1 MNPNQTQ
8 APRDETSGAS
18 PGADPTH
25 VLTLPIEGMT
35 CASCVLSVERA
46 LVRVPGV
53 KTAAVNLA
61 TGLAQVTATA
71 AVGRK
76 ELAEAVART
85 GFVVPESSPDPGP
98 DSGPDPGPAP
108 STVELLHEMR
118 RERSAHEAAALVAL
132 RLKALISL
140 GVGLA
145 MMALMA
151 LPQAVADAQRL
162 AWLML
167 GPATLVQLWAGT
179 PFYRAAWAALRHG
192 SANMHTLVA
201 VGTTIA
207 WGVSVFATVAPDAAH
222 AMGLHHHYF
231 ESAVF
236 ILALVLLGRWLEG
249 RARVKTSAALEA
261 LLDLRPAVAVKV
273 GAAQDEE
280 VPMAEIAVG
289 DLLRVRPGTAIPTD
303 GVVIEGRSFVDES
316 MLTGESAPV
325 EKGPL
330 ARVTGG
336 TMNGEGAFVMRVGAV
351 GGATTLARIVELVA
365 SAQASKAP
373 VQQLVD
379 RVAARFVPAIFV
391 LAACTALGWLILG
404 GPEASARALEAAISV
419 LVIACPCALGLATP
433 MALIVGTG
441 RAAELGILVRNAEA
455 LERAREVEVVVFD
468 KTGTLT
474 APTPEVVEV
483 VVSDFA
489 PPEAL
494 AALTPAE
501 ALLALAAAVET
512 HSEHPLARAIA
523 ARGAGLLATGFE
535 RTPRGVAGWVVDRSV
550 EVGRVDGEIADALAQ
565 RGLTP
570 VGVHVDGRLA
580 GVLGVGAP
588 LRPEARRVVAELG
601 SMGLEVWMLT
611 GDRRETALAIA
622 REAGIEH
629 VIAAVRPEEK
639 SKHIQELQR
648 GGRRVAMVGD
658 GVNDA
663 PALASAD
670 LGIALG
676 SGTDIAIATSDLTLL
691 SSDLTKVPTA
701 LRLSRRV
708 VRTLRQGL
716 LWAFAYNVLLI
727 PVAMGVFRP
736 LGLAL
741 DPALAAGAMALSSL
755 SVVLNAL
762 RLRRA
767 EGRLP

>member
-98 DSGPDPGPAP
+98 DSGPDLGPAP